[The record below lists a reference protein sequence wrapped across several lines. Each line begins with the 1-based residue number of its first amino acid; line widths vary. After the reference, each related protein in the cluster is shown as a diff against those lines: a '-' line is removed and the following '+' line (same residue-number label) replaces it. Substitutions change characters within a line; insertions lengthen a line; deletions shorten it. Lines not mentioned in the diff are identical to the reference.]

1 MPIIKF
7 IVTNKF
13 NGGIDVINTL
23 NNNTYRQ
30 NITINKLDKKQISQ
44 QNSETPSSTENKK
57 DSKVKQK
64 PNLNANNKQL
74 SIDEINKK
82 LSQGIKA
89 EDLPKEEYEFLVK
102 HEEMEKL
109 DFISKVMD
117 EILKR
122 FKVSQ
127 KVSSGEKLTPEE
139 QEFKSTRGIVVPGA
153 FMAKKKH
160 HSETYSNNFSESNYS
175 NNLDIKK

>member
-1 MPIIKF
+1 M
-7 IVTNKF
+7 
-13 NGGIDVINTL
+13 INTL

-30 NITINKLDKKQISQ
+30 NIIINKIDKKQPPQ
-44 QNSETPSSTENKK
+44 QNSEVSSSDENKK
-57 DSKVKQK
+57 DSKTNQK
-64 PNLNANNKQL
+64 PSLNINNKPL

-82 LSQGIKA
+82 LSQGVKA
-89 EDLPKEEYEFLVK
+89 EDLPKEEYELLVK

-153 FMAKKKH
+153 FMTKKKYI
-160 HSETYSNNFSESNYS
+160 SETYSNNFSESNYS